1 MPPTMRDVAQLA
13 GVSQSTVSRVLNH
26 AHAPE
31 QLDFSPETIARV
43 QAAAEKLGYLIDPLA
58 RAMKGKATR
67 MVGIT
72 VRHYDPF
79 LTWLVSEL
87 AVHFRSAGYTTI
99 QSSAEN
105 TPSETV
111 RLHNVFETT
120 FCDGLVLVADPAGLD
135 ESVVARLRKKHLVMT
150 AWGEPIPGIPFVNT
164 DNALGTRLMMEHL
177 FELGHT
183 RIAFLDVGWSGDHFQ
198 RQTTYK
204 QIMHEAG
211 LYREEYF
218 LVTGEGSEAGV
229 QAAKTLMALEEP
241 PTAVFASEDQL
252 AIGVLKAAHEM
263 GIALPGELSVAGFDG
278 LPMSSYYYPTLTTIR
293 QPVEEIAAAVVQLLD
308 DLIFDR
314 IASDDPRTVI
324 WVPPTFSRGA
334 STAPPRRR

>member
-1 MPPTMRDVAQLA
+1 MPATMRDVAQLA

-26 AHAPE
+26 APE

-43 QAAAEKLGYLIDPLA
+43 QTAAEELGYLIDPLA

-87 AVHFRSAGYTTI
+87 AVQFRSAGYTTI

-111 RLHNVFETT
+111 RLHNVFETA

-150 AWGEPIPGIPFVNT
+150 AWGDPIPGIPFVNT
-164 DNALGTRLMMEHL
+164 DNLLGTRLMMDHL
-177 FELGHT
+177 FQLGHR

-204 QIMHEAG
+204 TMMKEAG
-211 LYREEYF
+211 LYREDYF
-218 LVTGEGSEAGV
+218 LVTGEGSEAGL
-229 QAAKTLMALEEP
+229 QAARTLLALEEP
-241 PTAVFASEDQL
+241 PTAIFASEDQL

-263 GIALPGELSVAGFDG
+263 GITLPDDLSVAGFDG
-278 LPMSSYYYPTLTTIR
+278 LPTSSYCYPTLTTIR
-293 QPVEEIAAAVVQLLD
+293 QPVERIAASVVQILD

-314 IASDDPRTVI
+314 TTNDDRSNVI
-324 WVPPTFSRGA
+324 WEAPTFSRGA
-334 STAPPRRR
+334 STAPPRRC